1 MIGTLEFRATYAE
14 TGMGKDVF
22 KVIVSVFGISND
34 TGDMVTTVNVNGNSK
49 VKSFDSDNINYWQPS
64 SADSNTRLLE
74 YIATFPGVEVNPGD
88 HYKACVLLVETS
100 HTICKEGANSAGKRP
115 EVVDI
120 SLDSDAPTTPAA
132 VKVEASNNAETT
144 VKNSDTEK
152 ADTQKDTEKA
162 DTQKDTEKADT
173 QKDTEKADTQK
184 DTETTNA
191 ETTNAETTNAETTN
205 AETTNAE
212 TNNTEIALPEKVS
225 SGEFNFLE

>member
-1 MIGTLEFRATYAE
+1 MSRSRNNNNSKSCLASPSYLTLGISIFLVSAIMIGTLEFRATYAE

-162 DTQKDTEKADT
+162 DTQKDTE
-173 QKDTEKADTQK
+173 
-184 DTETTNA
+184 
-191 ETTNAETTNAETTN
+191 TTN